1 MRIVGVRTARSAGA
15 LRRVIDNAGQAVPPT
30 EEECQMETPTP
41 SPPTVPDSQPVP
53 DVPEPSPP
61 PVPEPGAPE
70 VPEPEVPDEP
80 DVPAPELP
88 IDDPGAPEI
97 PDSPGLR
104 G

>member
-1 MRIVGVRTARSAGA
+1 
-15 LRRVIDNAGQAVPPT
+15 
-30 EEECQMETPTP
+30 METPSP

-70 VPEPEVPDEP
+70 VPEPEIPDDP

-104 G
+104 DWRSTWGRSGLRARARPPAVMCIAVVGVV